1 MKRTKQSTFAKRER
15 KEKATGFAPVASEE
29 MSMMDPMAAKAK
41 KSEQG
46 AKPQTNITAEHKAL
60 FDAVTSGKYDNFALF
75 SCFVDGKPTSAIVSV
90 VQDGEEYNVTPLFVA
105 VTADMVVTDHEGA
118 QA

>member
-1 MKRTKQSTFAKRER
+1 M
-15 KEKATGFAPVASEE
+15 
-29 MSMMDPMAAKAK
+29 AKAK
-41 KSEQG
+41 KGEQV

-90 VQDGEEYNVTPLFVA
+90 VHDGNEDTIKPLFIA
-105 VTADMVVTDHEGA
+105 MTADMVVTDHEGVPA
-118 QA
+118 